1 MSFSRKLDR
10 RRRWLKVTLLLGA
23 VAIFAV
29 VVLAGCGSSSSSSS
43 TESGAAESE
52 EAATEEAATEEG
64 GTEEASEEEEGSESS
79 GATTVS
85 EAELQ
90 TTVNTAL
97 ETEEI
102 KASSLPPLM
111 KETLEL
117 ATAEPS
123 EEEME
128 TAFECWKANSC
139 TIGEGPI
146 TLGLADGFGDN
157 TWRQFSKMGV
167 ILQAMKF
174 PEVGKI
180 ILTNAH
186 GELAT
191 FQSNLRSLTAQGAK
205 AIVVYNDFGPA
216 AYSAL
221 EAAQRE
227 GAAISTYVGPNDG
240 APVTA
245 INTRVQPDICQA
257 GKEMAKATEEAIG
270 GKGPVA
276 YFEGTPGNPEDEGWK
291 KCASEEGIESIF
303 EGETEWTPAGA
314 QKAASALVASG
325 KPVKAIL
332 YSYSNPVPSIVNVY
346 LKAGKEI
353 PAIVTWTQNNETTCQ
368 WIEHPYKLYQTNAL
382 NWAARVSVDAVVKK
396 TEGEEVPEAVIYPQ
410 PFSPAKKSSCE
421 KGKPAEY
428 PGKSALIPE
437 FLTEKMLAGQ

>member
-1 MSFSRKLDR
+1 
-10 RRRWLKVTLLLGA
+10 
-23 VAIFAV
+23 
-29 VVLAGCGSSSSSSS
+29 
-43 TESGAAESE
+43 
-52 EAATEEAATEEG
+52 
-64 GTEEASEEEEGSESS
+64 
-79 GATTVS
+79 
-85 EAELQ
+85 
-90 TTVNTAL
+90 
-97 ETEEI
+97 
-102 KASSLPPLM
+102 M
-111 KETLEL
+111 KEALEL
-117 ATAEPS
+117 ATGEPT

-128 TAFECWKANSC
+128 TAYECWKSNSC

-240 APVTA
+240 APVSA

-257 GKEMAKATEEAIG
+257 GKDMAKATEEAIG
-270 GKGPVA
+270 ANGPVA

-291 KCASEEGIESIF
+291 KCATEEGIESIY

-353 PAIVTWTQNNETTCQ
+353 PAIITWTQNNETTCQ

-428 PGKSALIPE
+428 PGTSALIPE

>member
-1 MSFSRKLDR
+1 MSFSGKFDRKR
-10 RRRWLKVTLLLGA
+10 GWLKLTLLFGA
-23 VAIFAV
+23 LAVFAV
-29 VVLAGCGSSSSSSS
+29 VVLAGCGGGGSSSS
-43 TESGAAESE
+43 TEGEAAE
-52 EAATEEAATEEG
+52 TEEPATEEG
-64 GTEEASEEEEGSESS
+64 SAEEGGAEEAGEEESSEPS
-79 GATTVS
+79 GETTVS

-90 TTVNTAL
+90 ETVNTAL

-111 KETLEL
+111 KEALEL
-117 ATAEPS
+117 ATTEPT

-221 EAAQRE
+221 QAAQRE

-245 INTRVQPDICQA
+245 INTRVQPDICEA

-291 KCASEEGIESIF
+291 KCATEEGIESIF

-421 KGKPAEY
+421 KDKPAEY
-428 PGKSALIPE
+428 PGKSALVPE
-437 FLTEKMLAGQ
+437 FLVEKMLAGQ

>member
-1 MSFSRKLDR
+1 MSFSGKFDR
-10 RRRWLKVTLLLGA
+10 RRGWLKVTLLLGA
-23 VAIFAV
+23 VTVFAI
-29 VVLAGCGSSSSSSS
+29 VVLAGCGGSSSSSSS
-43 TESGAAESE
+43 SESTPAETEEATEEEGGSE
-52 EAATEEAATEEG
+52 EAPAE
-64 GTEEASEEEEGSESS
+64 
-79 GATTVS
+79 TTVS

-90 TTVNTAL
+90 KTVDQAL
-97 ETEEI
+97 ETNEI
-102 KASSLPPLM
+102 KASTLPPLM
-111 KETLEL
+111 VEALEL
-117 ATAEPS
+117 ATGEPS
-123 EEEME
+123 KEELDK
-128 TAFECWKANSC
+128 AFECWKASSC

-157 TWRQFSKMGV
+157 TWRQFSKMNV

-180 ILTNAH
+180 ITTNAH

-216 AYSAL
+216 AYSAMQ
-221 EAAQRE
+221 AAQRE
-227 GAAISTYVGPNDG
+227 GAKIATYVGSNDG
-240 APVTA
+240 APTSA
-245 INTRVQPDICQA
+245 ITTRVQPDICEA

-270 GKGPVA
+270 GPGPVA
-276 YFEGTPGNPEDEGWK
+276 YFEGTPGNPQDEGWK
-291 KCASEEGIESIF
+291 KCATEAGIEADF
-303 EGETEWTPAGA
+303 EAETEWTPAGA

-325 KPVKAIL
+325 KPAKAIL

-382 NWAARVSVDAVVKK
+382 NWAARVAVDASVKAV
-396 TEGEEVPEAVIYPQ
+396 EGEEVPEAVIYPQ
-410 PFSPAKKSSCE
+410 PYSAAKKSSCE

-428 PGKSALIPE
+428 PGKSALVPE
-437 FLTEKMLAGQ
+437 ALTEKMLAGQ

>member
-1 MSFSRKLDR
+1 MSFSGKFDR
-10 RRRWLKVTLLLGA
+10 RRGWLKVTLLIGA
-23 VAIFAV
+23 VAVFAI

-43 TESGAAESE
+43 SETTAAETEEATSEEEGGSE
-52 EAATEEAATEEG
+52 EASAEG
-64 GTEEASEEEEGSESS
+64 
-79 GATTVS
+79 TVS
-85 EAELQ
+85 EGELQ
-90 TTVNTAL
+90 KTVDQAL

-111 KETLEL
+111 REALEL
-117 ATAEPS
+117 ATPEPS
-123 EEEME
+123 KEEME
-128 TAFECWKANSC
+128 TALECWKANSC
-139 TIGEGPI
+139 TIGNGPI

-157 TWRQFSKMGV
+157 TWRQFSKMNV

-240 APVTA
+240 APVNA

-270 GKGPVA
+270 APGPVS

-291 KCASEEGIESIF
+291 KCATEEGIESVF

-353 PAIVTWTQNNETTCQ
+353 PAIITWTQNNETTCQ

-410 PFSPAKKSSCE
+410 PFSPAKRSSCE
-421 KGKPAEY
+421 KSKPAEY
-428 PGKSALIPE
+428 PGKSALVPE
-437 FLTEKMLAGQ
+437 YLTEKMLAGQ

>member
-1 MSFSRKLDR
+1 MSFSGKVDRKR
-10 RRRWLKVTLLLGA
+10 GWLKLTLLFGVVA
-23 VAIFAV
+23 VFTI
-29 VVLAGCGSSSSSSS
+29 VVLAGCGGGSSSSSSS
-43 TESGAAESE
+43 EATAE
-52 EAATEEAATEEG
+52 TEEPATEEG
-64 GTEEASEEEEGSESS
+64 SGEEGASEEASEEEGAESS
-79 GATTVS
+79 GETTVS

-90 TTVNTAL
+90 ETVNTAL
-97 ETEEI
+97 ETEDI

-111 KETLEL
+111 KEALEL
-117 ATAEPS
+117 ATGEPT

-128 TAFECWKANSC
+128 TAYECWKSNSC
-139 TIGEGPI
+139 TIGDGPI

-291 KCASEEGIESIF
+291 KCASEEGIESVF

-382 NWAARVSVDAVVKK
+382 NWAARVSVDAVVRK

-428 PGKSALIPE
+428 PGSSALIPE

>member
-1 MSFSRKLDR
+1 
-10 RRRWLKVTLLLGA
+10 
-23 VAIFAV
+23 
-29 VVLAGCGSSSSSSS
+29 VLAGCGGGSSSSSS
-43 TESGAAESE
+43 TEEAAE
-52 EAATEEAATEEG
+52 TEEPATEEG
-64 GTEEASEEEEGSESS
+64 GAEEVAEEEGSESS
-79 GATTVS
+79 AESTIS
-85 EAELQ
+85 ESELQ
-90 TTVNTAL
+90 ETVNTAL

-111 KETLEL
+111 KEALEL
-117 ATAEPS
+117 ATGEPS
-123 EEEME
+123 KEEME
-128 TAFECWKANSC
+128 TAYECWKANSC

-291 KCASEEGIESIF
+291 KCATEEGIESIF

-353 PAIVTWTQNNETTCQ
+353 PAIITWTQNNETTCQ

-428 PGKSALIPE
+428 PGSSALIPE

>member
-1 MSFSRKLDR
+1 M
-10 RRRWLKVTLLLGA
+10 
-23 VAIFAV
+23 I
-29 VVLAGCGSSSSSSS
+29 VLAGCGGGSSS
-43 TESGAAESE
+43 TSAETEAAETEEPATEEGATEE
-52 EAATEEAATEEG
+52 EAGTEEAASEEEG
-64 GTEEASEEEEGSESS
+64 GEEEASGE
-79 GATTVS
+79 ATVS
-85 EAELQ
+85 EGELQ
-90 TTVNTAL
+90 KTVDTAL

-102 KASSLPPLM
+102 EASSLPPLM
-111 KETLEL
+111 REALEL
-117 ATAEPS
+117 ATTEPT

-128 TAFECWKANSC
+128 TAFECWKQNSC

-270 GKGPVA
+270 GPGPVA

-291 KCASEEGIESIF
+291 KCATEEGIESIF

-353 PAIVTWTQNNETTCQ
+353 PAIITWTQNNETTCQ

-410 PFSPAKKSSCE
+410 PFSPAKRSSCE

-437 FLTEKMLAGQ
+437 FLVEKMLAGQ

>member
-1 MSFSRKLDR
+1 MSSRGRPDGK
-10 RRRWLKVTLLLGA
+10 RRWLKLTLIFGVLA
-23 VAIFAV
+23 VFAV
-29 VVLAGCGSSSSSSS
+29 IVLAGCGGGSSS
-43 TESGAAESE
+43 TSAETEAAETEEPATEEGATEE
-52 EAATEEAATEEG
+52 EAGTEEAASEEEG
-64 GTEEASEEEEGSESS
+64 GEEEASGE
-79 GATTVS
+79 ATVS
-85 EAELQ
+85 EGELQ
-90 TTVNTAL
+90 KTVDTAL

-102 KASSLPPLM
+102 EASSLPPLM
-111 KETLEL
+111 REALEL
-117 ATAEPS
+117 ATTEPT

-128 TAFECWKANSC
+128 TAFECWKQNSC

-270 GKGPVA
+270 GPGPVA
-276 YFEGTPGNPEDEGWK
+276 YFEGTPGNPGRR
-291 KCASEEGIESIF
+291 AESRF
-303 EGETEWTPAGA
+303 GTGR
-314 QKAASALVASG
+314 L
-325 KPVKAIL
+325 
-332 YSYSNPVPSIVNVY
+332 
-346 LKAGKEI
+346 
-353 PAIVTWTQNNETTCQ
+353 
-368 WIEHPYKLYQTNAL
+368 
-382 NWAARVSVDAVVKK
+382 R
-396 TEGEEVPEAVIYPQ
+396 
-410 PFSPAKKSSCE
+410 
-421 KGKPAEY
+421 
-428 PGKSALIPE
+428 
-437 FLTEKMLAGQ
+437 